1 MTSRDQLLPNVDVTL
16 VPVSVRQDGVD
27 GHPTLM
33 GWPDADGRWAT
44 EPVADTPS
52 GTAQRLLAR
61 NLPPGAQLLTVNPR
75 PVGFVEQADGS
86 DRRLTLIYT
95 SALPMALCDPEAPD
109 AERWIALLH
118 PEERKS
124 TARQAG
130 SSMVSDAP
138 FARAVLVH
146 WREALEATGA
156 ALRFLAGHW
165 TAPQLRDVY
174 SAVWGYKQDTAS
186 FTKWAFRSPGAFK
199 PFVQKEE
206 SPDLTDAVAEG
217 LYLASELASQGD
229 TDEASQ
235 KPPSDPSATDRAA
248 WTALSKT
255 LTPGKTGLIVA
266 AGVVPGVVLASAAA
280 RVAYRSSSRGAPP
293 KTWYETRES
302 DPEGAMLAHTYPSRP
317 AWLGRGD

>member
-1 MTSRDQLLPNVDVTL
+1 MTSRDQPLPDVDVTL
-16 VPVSVRQDGVD
+16 VPVAVRQDGVD

-33 GWPDADGRWAT
+33 GWPDAYGRWAT

-61 NLPPGAQLLTVNPR
+61 NLPPGAQLLTVHPR

-124 TARQAG
+124 TARKAG
-130 SSMVSDAP
+130 SSMVADAP
-138 FARAVLVH
+138 FAREVLVH

-156 ALRFLAGHW
+156 ALRLLAGHW

-174 SAVWGYKQDTAS
+174 SAIWGYKQDTAS
-186 FTKWAFRSPGAFK
+186 FTKWAFRSPGAFSPLVEK
-199 PFVQKEE
+199 KEA
-206 SPDLTDAVAEG
+206 PDLTDAVAES
-217 LYLASELASQGD
+217 LYRASELSSHFD
-229 TDEASQ
+229 TDDTS
-235 KPPSDPSATDRAA
+235 KKRPSDPSATDLAA

-255 LTPGKTGLIVA
+255 LTPGKTGLTVT
-266 AGVVPGVVLASAAA
+266 AGVVPGNVLASAAA
-280 RVAYRSSSRGAPP
+280 RVAYRSTSRGAPP
-293 KTWYETRES
+293 KTWYATREP
-302 DPEGAMLAHTYPSRP
+302 DPENVRLAHTYPSRP